1 MTKEFLSAL
10 SKPFPISEVSIRMGA
25 KSKDG
30 ESASVFIYVEV
41 PTIENRLDEACAQFD
56 ADWETSKQII
66 STTEKS
72 VVVKCALTISQGDKR
87 VTREDFGEET
97 VSKEGATEIFKSAS
111 SDSFK
116 RAARA
121 FGVGRYLQSA
131 PYFIAK
137 LNDKGRFAKKEE
149 DIISELYRRMN
160 LTF

>member
-1 MTKEFLSAL
+1 MKEFLNAL
-10 SKPFPISEVSIRMGA
+10 SKPFPIQDVSIRMGT

-30 ESASVFIYVEV
+30 QSASVFIYVEA
-41 PTIENRLDEACAQFD
+41 PTIENRLDDVCSQFEAF
-56 ADWETSKQII
+56 WETKKEII
-66 STTEKS
+66 SITDKS
-72 VVVKCALTISQGDKR
+72 VVVKCSLTLSHNGKSI
-87 VTREDFGEET
+87 TREDFGEET

-121 FGVGRYLQSA
+121 FGIGRYLQAA

-160 LTF
+160 ITV